1 MMMFTKPHP
10 AQTIRSSDAV
20 FEVKDLGVA
29 YGRDAASVQV
39 VNDVSLSVGRG
50 EALGVVGE
58 SGCGKSQTMLA
69 ALGLL
74 PRGGRITSGQVL
86 LEGRNLVD
94 LSPREM
100 RAVRGSGIALISQDA
115 LTSLNPAMTIGTQM
129 AEPMIHYGGMSR
141 SAARTRCI
149 ELLDLVGIPGAATR
163 LASYPHELSGGMRQR
178 ALIAMA
184 ISANPKVLIA
194 DEPTTALDVTT
205 QSQIL
210 RLIDSLRKE
219 LGMAL
224 ILITH
229 DLGVV
234 AGVADRVAVLYAGR
248 VVETAET
255 ETLFASPRHPY
266 TKALLD
272 TISQLEDEVSERLNP
287 IPGLPPDPRNPVQG
301 CPFNPRCDYVREVCR
316 ADLPALADSVE
327 GGRHPVRCHVDPFV
341 GLSLTM
347 ASGGAR

>member
-1 MMMFTKPHP
+1 MMMFTKPHS
-10 AQTIRSSDAV
+10 AQPVGFSGPVLEINN
-20 FEVKDLGVA
+20 LGVA
-29 YGRDAASVQV
+29 YGRDPASIQV
-39 VNDVSLSVGRG
+39 VYDVSLSVKRG
-50 EALGVVGE
+50 EALGIVGE

-86 LEGRNLVD
+86 LEGRNLVG

-100 RAVRGSGIALISQDA
+100 RAVRGNGIALISQDA

-141 SAARTRCI
+141 STARKRCI

-163 LASYPHELSGGMRQR
+163 LSSYPHELSGGMRQR

-184 ISANPKVLIA
+184 ISDNPKVLIA

-248 VVETAET
+248 VVETAST
-255 ETLFASPRHPY
+255 DTLFATPRHPY

-272 TISQLEDEVSERLNP
+272 SISRLEDDVSKRLNP

-301 CPFNPRCDYVREVCR
+301 CAFNPRCDYVRDLCR
-316 ADLPALADSVE
+316 SALPDLEDSVH

-341 GLSLTM
+341 GPALEV
-347 ASGGAR
+347 ARGGA

>member
-1 MMMFTKPHP
+1 MMIL
-10 AQTIRSSDAV
+10 AQSSPLRPISANGPV
-20 FEVKDLGVA
+20 LELKNLGVA
-29 YGRDAASVQV
+29 YGRGAASVQV
-39 VNDVSLSVGRG
+39 VHDVSLAVERG
-50 EALGVVGE
+50 EALGIVGE

-86 LEGRNLVD
+86 LEGQDLVGR
-94 LSPREM
+94 SPRQM
-100 RAVRGSGIALISQDA
+100 RPVRGREIALISQDA
-115 LTSLNPAMTIGTQM
+115 LTSLNPAMTIGKQM

-141 SAARTRCI
+141 SAARQRCT
-149 ELLDLVGIPGAATR
+149 ELLDLVGIPGAAAR

-255 ETLFASPRHPY
+255 ETLFAAPRHPY

-272 TISQLEDEVSERLNP
+272 SIARIEDDVAERLNP
-287 IPGLPPDPRNPVQG
+287 IPGLPPDPRNPVSG
-301 CPFNPRCDYVREVCR
+301 CAFHPRCEYSREICR
-316 ADLPALADSVE
+316 NALPILEDGTGAQ
-327 GGRHPVRCHVDPFV
+327 HPVRCHVDPFV
-341 GLSLTM
+341 SSSLR
-347 ASGGAR
+347 AVGGAR

>member
-1 MMMFTKPHP
+1 MMMF
-10 AQTIRSSDAV
+10 AQPKSSQP
-20 FEVKDLGVA
+20 LGANGPVLEIKNLGIA
-29 YGRDAASVQV
+29 YGHDTTATQV
-39 VNDVSLSVGRG
+39 VYDVSLAVSRG

-86 LEGRNLVD
+86 LEGQD
-94 LSPREM
+94 LIGLSARAM
-100 RAVRGSGIALISQDA
+100 RAIRGSDIALISQDA

-141 SAARTRCI
+141 SAARGRCI
-149 ELLDLVGIPGAATR
+149 ELLELVGIPGAASR

-210 RLIDSLRKE
+210 RLIDTLRKE

-224 ILITH
+224 VLITH

-248 VVETAET
+248 VVETAST
-255 ETLFASPRHPY
+255 EALFAAPRHPY

-272 TISQLEDEVSERLNP
+272 SIARLDDDALERLNP
-287 IPGLPPDPRNPVQG
+287 IPGLPPDPRSPVPG
-301 CPFNPRCDYVREVCR
+301 CPFNPRCYYVRDVCR
-316 ADLPALADSVE
+316 SELPALVDSVR
-327 GGRHPVRCHVDPFV
+327 GGQHPIRCHVDPFISS
-341 GLSLTM
+341 SLK
-347 ASGGAR
+347 AAGGAR